1 MIVAGVGG
9 MGSATVYELARRGQR
24 VLGLERYA
32 IPHDLGSSHGYS
44 RVIRLAY
51 FEDPAYVP
59 LMRRAY
65 ELWRELER
73 VSGESLLR
81 VTGSIDAGPPGDR
94 IFEGS
99 REACEQHRLQH
110 EVLTSAQLTERFPA
124 YRLPAESMAVLQPE
138 GGFLDPERCIVAYV
152 EAAQSLGAEVRT
164 GEALM
169 EWEADGG
176 GVRVAT
182 EQGEYRADRLV
193 ITAGAWAGKLVEG
206 LAGSLTPERQVLG
219 WFAPKR
225 PEWFGPSRL
234 PVFNLTVAE
243 GHFYGLPVYGEPGGA
258 SGVGVGGAQVGGFK
272 VGRYHHLEEACD
284 PDTVSREPRAE
295 DEALLR
301 SFVERYFPAG
311 AGATVALKTCLFT
324 NTPDEHFILDRHPDH
339 PEVVFAAGFSGH
351 GFKFA
356 SVVGEIMADLVTTS
370 GTAHEITMFR
380 INRFGVQVS

>member
-138 GGFLDPERCIVAYV
+138 GGSWTR
-152 EAAQSLGAEVRT
+152 S
-164 GEALM
+164 
-169 EWEADGG
+169 
-176 GVRVAT
+176 
-182 EQGEYRADRLV
+182 
-193 ITAGAWAGKLVEG
+193 
-206 LAGSLTPERQVLG
+206 
-219 WFAPKR
+219 
-225 PEWFGPSRL
+225 
-234 PVFNLTVAE
+234 
-243 GHFYGLPVYGEPGGA
+243 GA
-258 SGVGVGGAQVGGFK
+258 SSRMWRRRSRW
-272 VGRYHHLEEACD
+272 GRRCG
-284 PDTVSREPRAE
+284 R
-295 DEALLR
+295 
-301 SFVERYFPAG
+301 G
-311 AGATVALKTCLFT
+311 
-324 NTPDEHFILDRHPDH
+324 RH
-339 PEVVFAAGFSGH
+339 
-351 GFKFA
+351 
-356 SVVGEIMADLVTTS
+356 
-370 GTAHEITMFR
+370 
-380 INRFGVQVS
+380 